1 MAGRVPHEHGCDWAR
16 PSGGAHSD
24 AAKRV
29 RDTYNLHR
37 AAGAAGAA
45 FGLNSTLNKIFAV
58 ALADGASDGV
68 LYDTR
73 HDAVR
78 HQHHN
83 EKWYAYLRVERYVM
97 TACQAESVLKFHREA
112 YDKGLVFVDRDD
124 ARLSS
129 MELITRMT
137 TEDHRRQLAALSR

>member
-1 MAGRVPHEHGCDWAR
+1 MADRIDHDFGCEWAR
-16 PSGGAHSD
+16 PSGGRHSD
-24 AAKRV
+24 AAKRI
-29 RDTYNLHR
+29 RDIYNLHR

-58 ALADGASDGV
+58 ALADGTSDGV

-73 HDAVR
+73 FDAIR

-83 EKWYAYLRVERYVM
+83 EKWYAYLRVERFVM
-97 TACQAESVLKFHREA
+97 STCQADSMLKWHREA

-129 MELITRMT
+129 MEIIQRMT
-137 TEDHRRQLAALSR
+137 TEDHRRSLAALSR

>member
-1 MAGRVPHEHGCDWAR
+1 MGDPEIHDFGCDWAR
-16 PSGGAHSD
+16 PAAGGHSD

-37 AAGAAGAA
+37 AAGLAGAG

-58 ALADGASDGV
+58 ALADGRSDGV

-73 HDAVR
+73 HDAIR

-97 TACQAESVLKFHREA
+97 STCQAEGMLKWHREA

-129 MELITRMT
+129 MELIQRMT
-137 TEDHRRQLAALSR
+137 REDHRRQLTALSR